1 MFDLAVVVETRS
13 DDYSVDA
20 VNTRTGARIVGAQVM
35 AMGASGRTG
44 LVDLPDVRP
53 KSKKWDITT
62 RDKDQ
67 QDVLAI
73 IGYVGQTP
81 IVFGFIFPQ
90 INQMLFK
97 DGKLRIFRHQ
107 SDVMTTLD
115 GDGNFEF
122 AHPSGAFIRIG
133 EAPESVDLSSKN
145 VDKSLATNRNKDRK
159 VHMRIELADQ
169 AVQLTLT
176 PDGDAQLKIKRDLLI
191 EAEGKADIKITG
203 DVTAEVG
210 GSLSATVSGTTSIE
224 STGAVSVETGAS
236 ATVKAQAVTLDA
248 PQTTCTGNL
257 TVQGALSYTGGMTGS
272 SSGGSAATFNGPT
285 TFNSNV
291 TVNANLTATGSITD
305 GNGDGGA

>member
-1 MFDLAVVVETRS
+1 MFDLAVVVETRAE
-13 DDYSVDA
+13 DYSVDA

-35 AMGASGRTG
+35 ALGASGRTG
-44 LVDLPDVRP
+44 TVDLPDVRP

-73 IGYVGQTP
+73 VGYVGQTP

-97 DGKLRIFRHQ
+97 DGKLRVFRHQ
-107 SDVMTTLD
+107 SDVMTALD

-122 AHPSGAFIRIG
+122 NHPSGAFIRIA
-133 EAPESVDLSSKN
+133 ETPESVDLSNKN
-145 VDKSLATNRNKDRK
+145 EDKSLASSRNKGRK

-191 EAEGKADIKITG
+191 EAEGKADAYVAKKI
-203 DVTAEVG
+203 
-210 GSLSATVSGTTSIE
+210 SIE
-224 STGAVSVETGAS
+224 TEGGLNATARTKVAVNTPEASFSNNVKCGTG
-236 ATVKAQAVTLDA
+236 
-248 PQTTCTGNL
+248 
-257 TVQGALSYTGGMTGS
+257 
-272 SSGGSAATFNGPT
+272 
-285 TFNSNV
+285 
-291 TVNANLTATGSITD
+291 ATGSFTTPTGNIVTVSD
-305 GNGDGGA
+305 GIVTNIY